1 MTNDTKEKMEA
12 VDGEEINPKDIDY
25 DLSEAVDDAGM
36 EATEAGEKDDNTDE
50 VVADD
55 SEARLETMQKKVDE
69 YAEQMLRLQADMENL
84 RKRNR
89 KEVENAHKFSLE
101 KIAKELL
108 SVRDSLEMGLSSAG
122 NEDTDIKQFR
132 EGMDLTL
139 KSLTQAMEKFEIVAI
154 DPTGE
159 KFNPEFH
166 QAMSMQVVDGVEPN
180 QVTLVMQKGYTL
192 NDRLIRPALVM
203 VSK

>member
-1 MTNDTKEKMEA
+1 MTNDKEKKMEA
-12 VDGEEINPKDIDY
+12 VDGEKINPEEVDY
-25 DLSEAVDDAGM
+25 DLSEDNTNIGM
-36 EATEAGEKDDNTDE
+36 EETQTGDENTDE
-50 VVADD
+50 VTADD
-55 SEARLETMQKKVDE
+55 SIARLEEMQNKVDDDS
-69 YAEQMLRLQADMENL
+69 EQMLRLQADMENL

-89 KEVENAHKFSLE
+89 KEVENAHKFGLE

-108 SVRDSLEMGLSSAG
+108 TVRDSLEMGLSSAD
-122 NEDTDIKQFR
+122 NEETGIEQFR

-154 DPTGE
+154 DPSGE
-159 KFNPEFH
+159 KFDPEFH
-166 QAMSMQVVDGVEPN
+166 QAMSMQVVEGVKPN
-180 QVTLVMQKGYTL
+180 TVTLVMQKGYTL

>member
-1 MTNDTKEKMEA
+1 MTNDKEKKMEA
-12 VDGEEINPKDIDY
+12 VDGEKINPEEVDY
-25 DLSEAVDDAGM
+25 DLSEDNTNIGM
-36 EATEAGEKDDNTDE
+36 EETQTGDENTDE
-50 VVADD
+50 VTADD
-55 SEARLETMQKKVDE
+55 SIARLEEMQNKVDD
-69 YAEQMLRLQADMENL
+69 YSEQMLRLQADMENL

-89 KEVENAHKFSLE
+89 KEVENAHKFGLE

-108 SVRDSLEMGLSSAG
+108 TVRDSLEMGLSSAD
-122 NEDTDIKQFR
+122 NEETGIEQFR

-154 DPTGE
+154 DPSGE
-159 KFNPEFH
+159 KFDPEFH
-166 QAMSMQVVDGVEPN
+166 QAMSMQVVEGVKPN
-180 QVTLVMQKGYTL
+180 TVTLVMQKGYTL